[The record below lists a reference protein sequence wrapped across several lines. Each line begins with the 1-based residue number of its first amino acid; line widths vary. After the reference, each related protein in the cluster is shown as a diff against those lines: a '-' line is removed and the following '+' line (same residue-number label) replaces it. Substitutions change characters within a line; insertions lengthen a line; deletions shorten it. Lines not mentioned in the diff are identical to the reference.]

1 MSYASLRL
9 TLTGEAPL
17 VMANG
22 QLADP
27 LHPLTKLLRSFS
39 SKRHKTDAD
48 HEKIA
53 EVEFLGGLWLDGGR
67 PCLTGEAI
75 EAAFVEAA
83 RRRRLGRAARAG
95 LICPANAP
103 LRYDGPTKPEELW
116 QRPEFRLRVPVR
128 VQANR
133 VMRTRPMFSAWS
145 ATIELHYL
153 PSLLNRREV
162 IEIMRLAGEQIGL
175 GGWRPR
181 FGRFA
186 VTVEEELGGAEQGL
200 SWRRPA
206 KRRTARHGK
215 KGPQAGGK
223 PPLRPRHGAK
233 RAGNH
238 EGHVRQ
244 DPAR

>member
-17 VMANG
+17 VMSNG

-39 SKRHKTDAD
+39 TKRHKTDAD
-48 HEKIA
+48 HEKMA
-53 EVEFLGGLWLDGGR
+53 EIEFLGGLWLDSGR
-67 PCLTGEAI
+67 PCLMGEAI

-83 RRRRLGRAARAG
+83 RRRRLGRTARAG

-103 LRYDGPTKPEELW
+103 LRYDGPTEPEELW

-128 VQANR
+128 VQSHR
-133 VMRTRPMFSAWS
+133 VMRTRPMFSGWS
-145 ATIELHYL
+145 ATVELHYL

-181 FGRFA
+181 FGRFT
-186 VTVEEELGGAEQGL
+186 VVEEEPGGARQGL
-200 SWRRPA
+200 AWRSPA
-206 KRRTARHGK
+206 KRGTARPGK
-215 KGPQAGGK
+215 EGPQAGGK
-223 PPLRPRHGAK
+223 SPLRPRHKA
-233 RAGNH
+233 RRNH
-238 EGHVRQ
+238 AGHVRQ